1 MGTARRKLTGVGAVI
16 REYRQRAGIS
26 QDALAD
32 RMDMSAPY
40 ISMLESGTRHPSIEM
55 LVRLAVA
62 LGGCGLDSCWT
73 ALLNTEPR
81 SKGGRVAFGDFAI
94 LAKVFDLDVETHK
107 IVKRFE
113 KSERHVLS
121 CRIGRPWRSWSICF
135 CARPRS
141 A

>member
-62 LGGCGLDSCWT
+62 LGVRPGQLLDS
-73 ALLNTEPR
+73 
-81 SKGGRVAFGDFAI
+81 I
-94 LAKVFDLDVETHK
+94 VEHGA
-107 IVKRFE
+107 E
-113 KSERHVLS
+113 E
-121 CRIGRPWRSWSICF
+121 
-135 CARPRS
+135 
-141 A
+141 